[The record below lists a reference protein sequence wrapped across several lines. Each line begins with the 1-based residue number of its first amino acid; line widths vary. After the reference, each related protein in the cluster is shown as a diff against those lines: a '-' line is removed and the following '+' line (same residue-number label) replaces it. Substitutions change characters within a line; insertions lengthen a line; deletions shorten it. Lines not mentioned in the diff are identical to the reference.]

1 MPQMSNLWW
10 LPLIIYFSVLLF
22 VMSTII
28 FTFMSKFKI
37 YSKKANLKAS
47 FNNWKW

>member
-10 LPLIIYFSVLLF
+10 LPLIIYFSILLI
-22 VMSTII
+22 VMNTII
-28 FTFMSKFKI
+28 FTFTSKFKI
-37 YSKKANLKAS
+37 HYKKTNLKPN